1 MDTSS
6 ASLKVARD
14 YFVSSQ
20 SNILI
25 PNRDF
30 GKRKFINV
38 GINRQPSGSKLFD
51 KQKQSSVNSDGQLG
65 FAAMRAANKQ
75 WVHPPEALL
84 RGHIVYNVKQINS
97 GYIPLRPSLGFLGES
112 VVDSA
117 KGSEVVKDAIR
128 KRKFNKTVKKAEGQ
142 KTPKVELTISADGVT
157 IQDPK
162 TKIIMHQ
169 YPLHRIS
176 YCADD
181 KSDKR
186 IAVKQLPIIITL
198 IYFGFQKNFATKWFF
213 CNNKFFVFS
222 HKKCYFIITNFKYSQ
237 IYILPIFLI
246 GKFNRP
252 IVPETS
258 VNFLHEHFAEEIT
271 LTIGQAFDLA
281 YRRFLE
287 TSGKDIDMRRKF
299 EMLLKKEND
308 MLRKKVQEL
317 EKLKDKDGVDQLKS
331 GYQMNEYSEIR
342 TEVAVENTSQG
353 NPSILYLSSTSP
365 AEESSTDDMFGS
377 YVDSENNQHAVVGR
391 RLENLVLENSPQHNG
406 TVNNGNQSPVSPPPP
421 SSRSRSSTHPPP
433 QQQQTSSASS
443 PSPASNDLA
452 GLINPF
458 GAAPSS
464 SESVDAFG
472 MGAFNPGDQFFNSSI
487 SSRDK
492 ELMDIESGF
501 SQGLSFGTDDFSLAD
516 LDPLSPK

>member
-84 RGHIVYNVKQINS
+84 RGHIVYNVK
-97 GYIPLRPSLGFLGES
+97 FLGES

-186 IAVKQLPIIITL
+186 MFTFIAKSADSNQH
-198 IYFGFQKNFATKWFF
+198 F
-213 CNNKFFVFS
+213 CYVF
-222 HKKCYFIITNFKYSQ
+222 
-237 IYILPIFLI
+237 
-246 GKFNRP
+246 
-252 IVPETS
+252 
-258 VNFLHEHFAEEIT
+258 
-271 LTIGQAFDLA
+271 
-281 YRRFLE
+281 
-287 TSGKDIDMRRKF
+287 
-299 EMLLKKEND
+299 
-308 MLRKKVQEL
+308 
-317 EKLKDKDGVDQLKS
+317 
-331 GYQMNEYSEIR
+331 
-342 TEVAVENTSQG
+342 
-353 NPSILYLSSTSP
+353 
-365 AEESSTDDMFGS
+365 
-377 YVDSENNQHAVVGR
+377 DSEKCGS
-391 RLENLVLENSPQHNG
+391 RL
-406 TVNNGNQSPVSPPPP
+406 
-421 SSRSRSSTHPPP
+421 
-433 QQQQTSSASS
+433 
-443 PSPASNDLA
+443 
-452 GLINPF
+452 LI
-458 GAAPSS
+458 
-464 SESVDAFG
+464 D
-472 MGAFNPGDQFFNSSI
+472 
-487 SSRDK
+487 
-492 ELMDIESGF
+492 
-501 SQGLSFGTDDFSLAD
+501 
-516 LDPLSPK
+516 